1 MSSESKKHIY
11 SELTRF
17 KALLRA
23 LPGPLCRDLISLN
36 LTFFFLKIFEYI
48 LRIFNVLS
56 LEPSSQNITSFGNF
70 FCFTAFLVFVL
81 YIFRNYMWDKPQKY

>member
-1 MSSESKKHIY
+1 MNKKIFFGKLLIYFFKIYILFLFQVSSESKKHIY

-36 LTFFFLKIFEYI
+36 LTFFF
-48 LRIFNVLS
+48 
-56 LEPSSQNITSFGNF
+56 
-70 FCFTAFLVFVL
+70 
-81 YIFRNYMWDKPQKY
+81 